1 MWLDWAKTS
10 KQKITET
17 RLSTQWD
24 KSWSEYVP
32 QTLVTFITKRGTW
45 EMEPAITALQHAV
58 HGVTK
63 SQTRLSDWT
72 ELNMSWW
79 ALSKRNAC
87 HLAVT
92 RLQSLCMVNPEEM
105 LRKQDDRP
113 PDGWGT
119 DQASHFIKP
128 WLFDL
133 HIYNLGC
140 FQNLRCCLLGLKQSF
155 WV

>member
-1 MWLDWAKTS
+1 MWLDWAKTN
-10 KQKITET
+10 K
-17 RLSTQWD
+17 
-24 KSWSEYVP
+24 KSLKGDFQHSG
-32 QTLVTFITKRGTW
+32 TKLIRKCPTDTGHIHDQEGNLRNGTSNYS
-45 EMEPAITALQHAV
+45 LRHAV

-72 ELNMSWW
+72 ERKMSWW
-79 ALSKRNAC
+79 ALRKRNAC

-92 RLQSLCMVNPEEM
+92 RLQSLPMVNPEEM
-105 LRKQDDRP
+105 LRKQGDRP

-119 DQASHFIKP
+119 DQGSHFIKP

-140 FQNLRCCLLGLKQSF
+140 FQNLRCCLLGLKRSF
-155 WV
+155 CV